1 MNMLKTTCL
10 ILALIYSVSIARAQK
25 AASANTINKI
35 TNTYLAVKNS
45 LAADDATAAARN
57 AKELF
62 NTLSSDPGKTLDPG
76 QQKLLNGYLDKLKYD
91 SRHISEVTM
100 LDHQREH
107 FASLSKNL
115 YEVLKGLK
123 MNTATIY
130 EQYCPM
136 KKAYWLSETE
146 AVKNPYYGKKMPE
159 CSRVTATLTPATK

>member
-1 MNMLKTTCL
+1 MLKRTCL
-10 ILALIYSVSIARAQK
+10 LLALICLITIASAQK
-25 AASANTINKI
+25 STSANSINKI
-35 TNTYLAVKNS
+35 TTAYLAVKNS
-45 LAADDATAAARN
+45 LAADDASAAARN

-62 NTLSSDPGKTLDPG
+62 NTLSSDPEKNLKPE
-76 QQKLLNGYLDKLKYD
+76 QQKLLNIYLGKLKYD

-115 YEVLKGLK
+115 YEVLRGLK

-136 KKAYWLSETE
+136 KKAYWLSDTE
-146 AVKNPYYGKKMPE
+146 AIKNPYYGKKMPE
-159 CSRVTATLTPATK
+159 CGRVAATLPPATK